1 MDQERVAAGKK
12 NAVRKRAV
20 IAFVDE
26 SGLLLAPLARRTWA
40 PRGDTPVLSQRGR
53 HTEKISIIGSVTC
66 SATGRSTKFVFR
78 LHRDQNIT
86 KLHVR
91 RFLAQLRAH
100 FPDHR
105 HIIVLWDRLNSHRS
119 ASVVDYAR
127 RHNMA
132 IEFFPSYSPELNP
145 AEYAWGYLKM
155 NPLAN
160 YAPHSTRE
168 LAGKSRRAGRQLQRA
183 PNLIRSFL
191 AQSSLF
197 LATL

>member
-1 MDQERVAAGKK
+1 MDQEDVATGKK
-12 NAVRKRAV
+12 NAFRKRAV
-20 IAFVDE
+20 IAFIDE

-53 HTEKISIIGSVTC
+53 HTEKISIIGAVTC
-66 SATGRSTKFVFR
+66 SPTGRSSRFVFR
-78 LHRDQNIT
+78 LHRNQNIT

-91 RFLAQLRAH
+91 RFLCQLRGH
-100 FPDHR
+100 ISPKR

-119 ASVVDYAR
+119 ANLVDYAR
-127 RHNMA
+127 RHNMT
-132 IEFFPSYSPELNP
+132 IEFFPAYSPELNP

-160 YAPHSTRE
+160 YAPHSTQE
-168 LAGKSRRAGRQLQRA
+168 LAGKSRRAGRKLQRA

-197 LATL
+197 FS